1 MSSASRLPV
10 SSISVRRYPVPE
22 CPPYT
27 SRRREEEGENYELV
41 PGRHCVALKRS
52 SAPISTVSGSTTRLL
67 LAHVCPDVFALS
79 SCLTAAAPSPA
90 AVFTPLRHPSAW
102 RPPPSS
108 GARHRRA
115 RLDEDSTTDAPARPT
130 LRLIGD
136 IHGTTHPRAS
146 PGAALARRNRA
157 SGLHPAP

>member
-22 CPPYT
+22 YPPYT
-27 SRRREEEGENYELV
+27 SRRCEEEGENY
-41 PGRHCVALKRS
+41 PGRTLFLGTDALKKKAQFRY
-52 SAPISTVSGSTTRLL
+52 PVSGTRLL

-90 AVFTPLRHPSAW
+90 AVFTPPRHPSAW

-115 RLDEDSTTDAPARPT
+115 RLDEGSTTDAPARPT